1 MIDVDFNSSRQQSQ
15 RVEADRIVGEST
27 QLDLIKTIIDERGM
41 DPIWAHLI
49 KQFGSLMY
57 LKGLETSP
65 PHERPALKRSA

>member
-1 MIDVDFNSSRQQSQ
+1 
-15 RVEADRIVGEST
+15 
-27 QLDLIKTIIDERGM
+27 LIRTIIDEKGM

-65 PHERPALKRSA
+65 PHERPALRKSA